1 MYLWLFFGKYTVNFL
16 SKIIALGVFLY
27 LINGRDV
34 NSVLTV
40 LGKDGYN

>member
-1 MYLWLFFGKYTVNFL
+1 MYLWLFFGKYIMNFL

-34 NSVLTV
+34 NSVLTI
-40 LGKDGYN
+40 LEKEGYN